1 MNERTDYE
9 NKLKPWSG
17 ICGYLRYKMPEQ
29 LLIDEKG
36 TVYYIS
42 ADGSL
47 QIWCTADRIRQH
59 LHRLYQI
66 TNMVEVIKN

>member
-1 MNERTDYE
+1 MGERTDYE
-9 NKLKPWSG
+9 NKLKPWDG
-17 ICGYLRYKMPEQ
+17 ICGYLRYKMSEQ

-36 TVYYIS
+36 TIYYIS

-47 QIWCTADRIRQH
+47 QIWCTAGRIRQH

-66 TNMVEVIKN
+66 TNMVEIIKN